1 MKTNQIKKLTVLSMI
16 CALGFIAIFFF
27 RFNVGFLTFDFKDAI
42 MSVGAFLYGPIA
54 GLICSILVPILE
66 SFTVGDTGPYGLI
79 MDILSS
85 ASFLV
90 PCGLVYKYKRSF
102 SGAIFAAV
110 SSVVSVLI
118 VMTVANIIITPLY
131 TGVSRTDVV
140 GMIPTLL
147 FPFNLSKVLMNS
159 GVMLLIYKPV
169 TQILRKT
176 RMLPASNNETNM
188 KSAKTLWLVVGSLV
202 VLAVGLIIIIYGLEG
217 NFDLFS
223 ANG

>member
-42 MSVGAFLYGPIA
+42 MSIGAFLYGPVA
-54 GLICSILVPILE
+54 ALTCSILVPVLE
-66 SFTVGDTGPYGLI
+66 SVTVGDTGPYGLI

-85 ASFLV
+85 ISFLV

-102 SGAIFAAV
+102 SGAIVAAV
-110 SSVVSVLI
+110 SSVISVVVVMLI
-118 VMTVANIIITPLY
+118 ANILITPLY
-131 TGVSRTDVV
+131 TGASRTDVV

-147 FPFNLSKVLMNS
+147 FPFNLSKGLMNA

-176 RMLPASNNETNM
+176 RMIPVSNNENNM
-188 KSAKTLWLVVGSLV
+188 KSAKTLLLAVCALA
-202 VLAVGLIIIIYGLEG
+202 VLAIGMIIIIYGLEG
-217 NFDLFS
+217 NFDIFS
-223 ANG
+223 ANS

>member
-27 RFNVGFLTFDFKDAI
+27 RFNVGFLTFDFKDAV
-42 MSVGAFLYGPIA
+42 MSVGAFLYGPVA
-54 GLICSILVPILE
+54 GLVCSILVPVLE
-66 SFTVGDTGPYGLI
+66 SVTVGDTGPYGLI

-102 SGAIFAAV
+102 SGAIFAAI
-110 SSVVSVLI
+110 SAIVSVLV
-118 VMTVANIIITPLY
+118 VMTLANIVITPLY

-159 GVMLLIYKPV
+159 GIMLLIYKPV

-176 RMLPASNNETNM
+176 RMIPASKNEANAKSM
-188 KSAKTLWLVVGSLV
+188 KTIW
-202 VLAVGLIIIIYGLEG
+202 LAVGALIVLVIGLVIVVYGLEG
-217 NFDLFS
+217 NFDFFG
-223 ANG
+223 ANS

>member
-54 GLICSILVPILE
+54 GFACGILVPVLE
-66 SFTVGDTGPYGLI
+66 SVTVGDTGIYGLI

-85 ASFLV
+85 VSFLV

-102 SGAIFAAV
+102 SGAIIAAV
-110 SSVVSVLI
+110 ISVVSVI
-118 VMTVANIIITPLY
+118 VVMSLANIIITPLY
-131 TGVSRTDVV
+131 TGASRTEIV

-147 FPFNLSKVLMNS
+147 FPFNLSKGLMNA

-176 RMLPASNNETNM
+176 RMLPISKHETNM
-188 KSAKTLWLVVGSLV
+188 KSAKSVLLAVGALV
-202 VLAVGLIIIIYGLEG
+202 VLAIGAIIIIYGLEG
-217 NFDLFS
+217 RFDLFS
-223 ANG
+223 AKG